1 MRYGYS
7 SLSEYINSF
16 FWFDNNF
23 ILLHFVNLVFVSI
36 FYFFL
41 IWCLLESNNFK
52 YQLISVSIL
61 IYGLLDNFG
70 IEGGRNGFID
80 IDTIGK

>member
-1 MRYGYS
+1 M
-7 SLSEYINSF
+7 L
-16 FWFDNNF
+16 
-23 ILLHFVNLVFVSI
+23 

-80 IDTIGK
+80 IDTIGKQDNSFAILFFITNFFIVQKLIEKKFKKKTYYIN